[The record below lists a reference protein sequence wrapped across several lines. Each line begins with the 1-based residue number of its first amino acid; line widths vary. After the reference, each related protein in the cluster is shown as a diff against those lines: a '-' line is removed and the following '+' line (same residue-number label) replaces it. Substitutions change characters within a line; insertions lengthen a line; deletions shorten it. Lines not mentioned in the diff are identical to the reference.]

1 MYNMYL
7 PYNNIFFLNPF
18 FIPAY
23 NQKPPTLF
31 SILNSI
37 ANFGKDEEERT
48 KVKDLAKVTHTK
60 IFDFDYPLSTK
71 IDKNKFEINIL
82 NKFLKRRIGTE
93 TVVDFKIEL
102 EVKLNEIMP
111 KYNKM
116 FDFLEGWDLF
126 SSGEIEERISENTN
140 NRRNEFT
147 ETNNTNQEINK
158 KIDSDSNT
166 TNTLE
171 NTSNN
176 ETNLIQSH
184 RESNTPQGYIENV
197 QDNAYLSKY
206 NYNEDTTTSE
216 DITNSKGSSQN
227 TTSNS
232 ETSNITNNENRNN
245 NTNETNTNSL
255 NELIKRSPADKIRIY
270 EEFQNNIASIYTMI
284 YNELSSLFLQVL

>member
-7 PYNNIFFLNPF
+7 PYFFNPF

-48 KVKDLAKVTHTK
+48 KIKDLAKVTHTR

-71 IDKNKFEINIL
+71 IDKDKFEINIL

-116 FDFLEGWDLF
+116 FDFLDGWDLF
-126 SSGEIEERISENTN
+126 SSGEIEERISENIN
-140 NRRNEFT
+140 NRSNEFT

-232 ETSNITNNENRNN
+232 ETSNMTNNENRNN

-255 NELIKRSPADKIRIY
+255 NELIKRSPSDKIRIY

>member
-7 PYNNIFFLNPF
+7 PYFFNPF

-37 ANFGKDEEERT
+37 ENFGKDEEERT
-48 KVKDLAKVTHTK
+48 KIKDLAKVTHEK

-71 IDKNKFEINIL
+71 IDKDKFEINIL

-116 FDFLEGWDLF
+116 FDFLDGWDLF

-232 ETSNITNNENRNN
+232 ETSNISNNENRNN

-255 NELIKRSPADKIRIY
+255 NELIKRSPSDKIRIY

>member
-7 PYNNIFFLNPF
+7 PYFFNPF

-48 KVKDLAKVTHTK
+48 KIKDLAKVTHTR

-71 IDKNKFEINIL
+71 IDKDKFEINIL

-116 FDFLEGWDLF
+116 FDFLDGWDLF
-126 SSGEIEERISENTN
+126 SSGEIEERISENIN

-232 ETSNITNNENRNN
+232 ETSNMTNNENRNN
-245 NTNETNTNSL
+245 NTNEINTNSL
-255 NELIKRSPADKIRIY
+255 NELIKRSPSDKIRIY

>member
-7 PYNNIFFLNPF
+7 PYNNIFFLDPF
-18 FIPAY
+18 IQAY

-60 IFDFDYPLSTK
+60 IFDFDYPLSSK
-71 IDKNKFEINIL
+71 IDKDKFEINIL

-116 FDFLEGWDLF
+116 FDFLDSWDLF
-126 SSGEIEERISENTN
+126 SSGEIEERELENTN
-140 NRRNEFT
+140 NKINEFK
-147 ETNNTNQEINK
+147 ETNTSNQEINK
-158 KIDSDSNT
+158 ISDSDSNT

-216 DITNSKGSSQN
+216 DTTNSKGSSQN
-227 TTSNS
+227 TTSNN

-245 NTNETNTNSL
+245 NTNETNTNKI
-255 NELIKRSPADKIRIY
+255 NEKITRSPSDKINLY
-270 EEFQNNIASIYTMI
+270 KEFQDNVASIYTMI
-284 YNELSSLFLQVL
+284 YNELSSLFLQIL

>member
-7 PYNNIFFLNPF
+7 PYNNIFFLNP

-60 IFDFDYPLSTK
+60 IFDFDYPLSSK
-71 IDKNKFEINIL
+71 INKDKFEINIL

-116 FDFLEGWDLF
+116 FDFLDGWDLF
-126 SSGEIEERISENTN
+126 SSGEIEERELKNTN
-140 NRRNEFT
+140 NKINEFT

-245 NTNETNTNSL
+245 NTNEINTNSL
-255 NELIKRSPADKIRIY
+255 NELIKRSPSDKINLY
-270 EEFQNNIASIYTMI
+270 KEFQDNVASIYTMI
-284 YNELSSLFLQVL
+284 YNELSSLFLQIL

>member
-7 PYNNIFFLNPF
+7 PYFFNPF

-37 ANFGKDEEERT
+37 ANYGKDEEERT
-48 KVKDLAKVTHTK
+48 KIKDLAKVTHEK
-60 IFDFDYPLSTK
+60 IFDFDYPLSAK

-116 FDFLEGWDLF
+116 FDFLDGWDLF
-126 SSGEIEERISENTN
+126 SSGEVEERISENTN

-147 ETNNTNQEINK
+147 ETNNINQEINK

-245 NTNETNTNSL
+245 NTNETNTNKI
-255 NELIKRSPADKIRIY
+255 NEKITRSPGDKINLY
-270 EEFQNNIASIYTMI
+270 KEFQNNIASIYTMI
-284 YNELSSLFLQVL
+284 YNELSSLFLQIL

>member
-7 PYNNIFFLNPF
+7 PYFFNPF

-37 ANFGKDEEERT
+37 ANYGKDEEERT
-48 KVKDLAKVTHTK
+48 KIKDLAKVTHEK
-60 IFDFDYPLSTK
+60 IFDFDYPLSAK

-147 ETNNTNQEINK
+147 ETNNINQEINK

-184 RESNTPQGYIENV
+184 RESNTPQAYIENV

-232 ETSNITNNENRNN
+232 ETSNIINNENRNN

-255 NELIKRSPADKIRIY
+255 NELIKRSPSDKIRIY

-284 YNELSSLFLQVL
+284 YNELSPLFLQIL

>member
-7 PYNNIFFLNPF
+7 PYFFNPF

-37 ANFGKDEEERT
+37 ANYGKDEEERT
-48 KVKDLAKVTHTK
+48 KIKDLAKVTHEK
-60 IFDFDYPLSTK
+60 IFDFDYPLSAK

-116 FDFLEGWDLF
+116 FDFLDGWDLF
-126 SSGEIEERISENTN
+126 SSGEVEERISENTN

-147 ETNNTNQEINK
+147 ETNNINQEINK

-232 ETSNITNNENRNN
+232 ETSNIINNENRNN
-245 NTNETNTNSL
+245 NTNEINTNSL
-255 NELIKRSPADKIRIY
+255 NELIKRSPSDKIRIY

>member
-7 PYNNIFFLNPF
+7 PYFFNPF

-48 KVKDLAKVTHTK
+48 KIKDLAKVTHEK
-60 IFDFDYPLSTK
+60 IFDFDYPLSSK

-147 ETNNTNQEINK
+147 ETNNINQEINK

-184 RESNTPQGYIENV
+184 RESNTPQAYIENV

-206 NYNEDTTTSE
+206 NYNEDTTTLE

-245 NTNETNTNSL
+245 NTNEINTNSL
-255 NELIKRSPADKIRIY
+255 NELIKKSPADKIRIY

>member
-7 PYNNIFFLNPF
+7 PYFFNPF

-37 ANFGKDEEERT
+37 ANYGKDEEERT
-48 KVKDLAKVTHTK
+48 KIKDLAKVTHTK
-60 IFDFDYPLSTK
+60 IFDFDYPISTK
-71 IDKNKFEINIL
+71 IDKDKFEINIL

-116 FDFLEGWDLF
+116 FDFLDGWDLF
-126 SSGEIEERISENTN
+126 SSGEIEERELENTN
-140 NRRNEFT
+140 NKINEFK
-147 ETNNTNQEINK
+147 ETNTSNQEINK

-176 ETNLIQSH
+176 ETNLTQSH
-184 RESNTPQGYIENV
+184 RESNTPQSYIENV

-206 NYNEDTTTSE
+206 NYNEDTTASE
-216 DITNSKGSSQN
+216 DTTNSKGSSQN
-227 TTSNS
+227 TTSNN
-232 ETSNITNNENRNN
+232 ETSNIINNENRNN
-245 NTNETNTNSL
+245 NTNETNTNKI
-255 NELIKRSPADKIRIY
+255 NEKITRSPSDKINLY
-270 EEFQNNIASIYTMI
+270 KKFQDNVASIYTMI
-284 YNELSSLFLQVL
+284 YNELSSLFLQIL

>member
-7 PYNNIFFLNPF
+7 PYFFNPF

-48 KVKDLAKVTHTK
+48 KIKDLAKVTHTR

-71 IDKNKFEINIL
+71 IDKDKFEINIL

-116 FDFLEGWDLF
+116 FDFLDGWDLF
-126 SSGEIEERISENTN
+126 SSGEIEERISENIN

-232 ETSNITNNENRNN
+232 ETSNMTNNENRNN

-255 NELIKRSPADKIRIY
+255 NELIKRSPSDKIRIY

>member
-7 PYNNIFFLNPF
+7 PYNYIFFLNPF
-18 FIPAY
+18 IPPY

-60 IFDFDYPLSTK
+60 IFDFDYPLSSK
-71 IDKNKFEINIL
+71 INKDKFEINIL

-116 FDFLEGWDLF
+116 FDFLAGWDLF

-216 DITNSKGSSQN
+216 DITKSKGSSQN

-255 NELIKRSPADKIRIY
+255 NELIKRSPSNKIRIY

-284 YNELSSLFLQVL
+284 YNELSSLFLQVLW

>member
-7 PYNNIFFLNPF
+7 PYNNIFFLNP

-37 ANFGKDEEERT
+37 ANFGKDAEERT

-60 IFDFDYPLSTK
+60 IFDFDYPLSAK
-71 IDKNKFEINIL
+71 IDKDKFEINIL

-116 FDFLEGWDLF
+116 FDFLDGWNLF
-126 SSGEIEERISENTN
+126 NDGETIERTQTNNSNKENEENTTS
-140 NRRNEFT
+140 EST
-147 ETNNTNQEINK
+147 TN
-158 KIDSDSNT
+158 
-166 TNTLE
+166 NTLE
-171 NTSNN
+171 NISNN
-176 ETNLIQSH
+176 ESNLIQSR
-184 RESNTPQGYIENV
+184 RESNTPQAYIENV

-206 NYNEDTTTSE
+206 NYNEDS
-216 DITNSKGSSQN
+216 
-227 TTSNS
+227 TTSNDTTNS
-232 ETSNITNNENRNN
+232 TGNSRNNTSNNSRS
-245 NTNETNTNSL
+245 NETNTNTT
-255 NELIKRSPADKIRIY
+255 NEKITRSPADKIKLY
-270 EEFQNNIASIYTMI
+270 EEFQNNITNIYTMI
-284 YNELSSLFLQVL
+284 YNELSPLFLQIL

>member
-7 PYNNIFFLNPF
+7 PYFFNPF

-60 IFDFDYPLSTK
+60 IFDFDYPLSSK
-71 IDKNKFEINIL
+71 IDKDKFEINIL

-126 SSGEIEERISENTN
+126 NDGETVERMQTDNSNKENEQNTITESNTN
-140 NRRNEFT
+140 N
-147 ETNNTNQEINK
+147 
-158 KIDSDSNT
+158 
-166 TNTLE
+166 TLE
-171 NTSNN
+171 STSNN
-176 ETNLIQSH
+176 ETDLIQSH
-184 RESNTPQGYIENV
+184 RESNTPQAYIENV

-206 NYNEDTTTSE
+206 NYNEDKTSS
-216 DITNSKGSSQN
+216 DDVTSSKGNSQNNTSNNSKL
-227 TTSNS
+227 
-232 ETSNITNNENRNN
+232 
-245 NTNETNTNSL
+245 NETNVSTI
-255 NELIKRSPADKIRIY
+255 NEKITRSPADKIKLY
-270 EEFQNNIASIYTMI
+270 EEFQNNVASIYTMI
-284 YNELSSLFLQVL
+284 YNELSPLFLQIL